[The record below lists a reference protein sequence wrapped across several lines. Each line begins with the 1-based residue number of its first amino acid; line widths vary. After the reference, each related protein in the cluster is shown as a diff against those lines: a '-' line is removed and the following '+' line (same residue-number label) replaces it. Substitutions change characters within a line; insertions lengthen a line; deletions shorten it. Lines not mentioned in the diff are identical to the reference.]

1 MNMELNVTHDP
12 HARSFVES
20 ANISGCDFPIQNL
33 PFGAFTNGQNSCSS
47 LCVAIGDQVLD
58 LEAAAGRALLDDVDD
73 STYEVCKEA
82 CLNPLMGLG
91 PARWTA
97 LRRALFQLLAS
108 DSTNRAEAE
117 ACLRPQRDVTMIMPV
132 EIGNYTD
139 FYASVHHASNVGALF
154 RPDNPL
160 LPNYKWVPVGYH
172 GRASS
177 IVLSGSAV
185 RRPWGQVK
193 LPSAEQPEFAPSRRL
208 DYELEIGALIGVGNE
223 MGEPIPI
230 AQARDHIFGL
240 CLVNDWSARDIQSWE
255 YQPLGPFLSKSF
267 ATSISPW
274 IVTAEA
280 LAPFR
285 VPAAARP
292 AGDPRPLPY
301 LADPDDQQWGSFDLT
316 AEVYLRSAAMREADC
331 PAHLV
336 SRGNLRDMYWTFAQM
351 LAHHTSNGCDLRP
364 GDLLA
369 SGTVSGPDPASRG
382 CLLEMT
388 RGAAEPILLP
398 DGTQRTFLEDG
409 DEVSLRAFCRSSR
422 AVRIGFGECS
432 GTVIAAR

>member
-1 MNMELNVTHDP
+1 MNMELNATHNP

-33 PFGAFTNGQNSCSS
+33 PFGAFTNGQNSDPG

-58 LEAAAGRALLDDVDD
+58 LEAAAERSLLGDVDD

-97 LRRALFQLLAS
+97 LRHAIFQLLS
-108 DSTNRAEAE
+108 ENSPNRSEAQ
-117 ACLRPQRDVTMIMPV
+117 ACLRSQHDVTMVMPV
-132 EIGNYTD
+132 NIGNYTD

-160 LPNYKWVPVGYH
+160 LPNYKWVPIGYH
-172 GRASS
+172 GRAST
-177 IVLSGSAV
+177 IVTSGSPV
-185 RRPWGQVK
+185 RRPRGQVK
-193 LPSAEQPEFAPSRRL
+193 LPSADQPEFAPSRRL

-223 MGEPIPI
+223 IGEPIPI

-267 ATSISPW
+267 ATTISPW

-285 VPAAARP
+285 IPATARP
-292 AGDPRPLPY
+292 AGDPQPLPY
-301 LADPDDQQWGSFDLT
+301 LADSDDQQRGGFDLT
-316 AEVYLRSAAMREADC
+316 AEVYLRTAAMRDADC
-331 PAHLV
+331 QPHLV
-336 SRGNLRDMYWTFAQM
+336 SRGDLRDMYWTFAQM
-351 LAHHTSNGCDLRP
+351 LAHHTCNGCDLRP

-388 RGAAEPILLP
+388 RGGADPIQLP

-409 DEVSLRAFCRSSR
+409 DEVSLRAFCQRSG

-432 GTVIAAR
+432 GMVTPAR